1 MKYCH
6 WIGEV
11 DAIEI
16 CFPDRQFNGFFM
28 YECGAGY
35 RLERI
40 HDRSVPLRRPP
51 KFHFGMAN
59 NGWLVYSP
67 SMRLFLESHAHGSI
81 QFLPFRFQRPDGT
94 GQIVDYCVGQILRSV
109 DCLDRERTKVR
120 TNWQPVNSW
129 GDFDVPNGFEN
140 RPFRG
145 RRLFRINGQR
155 GILVIRE
162 DLKDAIE
169 AAGFKGQRFDF
180 LESSP

>member
-28 YECGAGY
+28 YECEPVIGWNEYMIAVY
-35 RLERI
+35 LCA
-40 HDRSVPLRRPP
+40 RPP

-129 GDFDVPNGFEN
+129 GDFDVREMVLKTDLLGGE
-140 RPFRG
+140 
-145 RRLFRINGQR
+145 RLFRINGQR
-155 GILVIRE
+155 NTRDSG
-162 DLKDAIE
+162 
-169 AAGFKGQRFDF
+169 G
-180 LESSP
+180 LERRDRGRRI